1 MLKEFVEQF
10 DSDIITIDEAG
21 KGTSMLTVNLL
32 DEEVLKEMSKK
43 YNKTLGQIALN
54 WSISQGVIVIPRTS
68 STERMKENLLSTS
81 FKMKDEDIEKIGQ
94 LNRNFHFCSSLNW
107 KSFNGIDVF
116 A

>member
-1 MLKEFVEQF
+1 MIAYNSLCKGPYVEEFFKEEN
-10 DSDIITIDEAG
+10 
-21 KGTSMLTVNLL
+21 LNLL
-32 DEEVLKEMSKK
+32 DEEVLKEMSKN

>member
-1 MLKEFVEQF
+1 MVESVVQNKK
-10 DSDIITIDEAG
+10 TTTP
-21 KGTSMLTVNLL
+21 KGICLNDKDYMNSILSS
-32 DEEVLKEMSKK
+32 LKEMSKN